1 MREALFLKKNREKW
15 ASYERTPADAPD
27 ELAERFIEL
36 TDDLSY
42 ARTFYPGSKTVQ
54 YLNGLTSAIHLKI
67 YANRKEKKGRFTFFW
82 REELPLIMAR
92 RRRHLAY
99 AFALFLVFVMI
110 GVLSARLD
118 DEFVRLILGDGYVD
132 MTRENIEKGDPF
144 GVYKSQDPLSMF
156 LSIGFNNIFVACR
169 VFVMGLLGGVG
180 TVFAL
185 FYNGVMLGSFEYYFF
200 ASGLG
205 ARSILV
211 VFIHGTLEISAIIVA
226 GAAGMVLGAGILFPG
241 TYTRRQSTVM
251 AARDGLKML
260 MGLMPVFLVAA
271 FFEGYV
277 TRHTGMPLWL
287 SLSILGASLS
297 FVIGYFVIYPAK
309 LARKG
314 AGDSFNLTLN
324 IKSEQTPT

>member
-15 ASYERTPADAPD
+15 AAYERTPTDEPD
-27 ELAERFIEL
+27 ELAKRFIEL

-54 YLNGLTSAIHLKI
+54 YLNGLASGFHLKI
-67 YANRKEKKGRFTFFW
+67 YANRKERKGRFTNFW

-92 RRRHLAY
+92 RRRHLWY
-99 AFALFLVFVMI
+99 AFALFMVFVTI
-110 GVLSARLD
+110 GALSAKLD
-118 DEFVRLILGDGYVD
+118 DEFVRIILGDGYVD
-132 MTRENIEKGDPF
+132 MTRENISKGDPF
-144 GVYKSQDPLSMF
+144 AVYKQTDPLSMF
-156 LSIGFNNIFVACR
+156 LYIAFNNIFVACR

-185 FYNGVMLGSFEYYFF
+185 FQNGVMLGSFEYYFF
-200 ASGLG
+200 AQGLG
-205 ARSILV
+205 PASILV

-226 GAAGMVLGAGILFPG
+226 GAAGMVLGSGILFPG

-260 MGLMPVFLVAA
+260 IGLMPVFLIAA

-277 TRHTGMPLWL
+277 TRHTGMPVWL
-287 SLSILGASLS
+287 SLSILLASLA
-297 FVIGYFVIYPAK
+297 FMIGYFVIYPARLK
-309 LARKG
+309 ATHP
-314 AGDSFNLTLN
+314 NHTTLSSN
-324 IKSEQTPT
+324 DNSAQKQS

>member
-54 YLNGLTSAIHLKI
+54 YLNGLTSDFHLKI

-82 REELPLIMAR
+82 REELPLIMAQ

-132 MTRENIEKGDPF
+132 MTRENIENGDPF

-185 FYNGVMLGSFEYYFF
+185 FYNGIMLGSFEYYFF

-251 AARDGLKML
+251 AARDGMKML

-287 SLSILGASLS
+287 SLSILGASLC

-314 AGDSFNLTLN
+314 AGHSIKPIIN
-324 IKSEQTPT
+324 IKTEQTPT

>member
-15 ASYERTPADAPD
+15 AAYERTPTDEPD
-27 ELAERFIEL
+27 ELAKRFIEL

-54 YLNGLTSAIHLKI
+54 YLNGLASVFHLKI
-67 YANRKEKKGRFTFFW
+67 YANRKERKGRFTAFW

-92 RRRHLAY
+92 RRRHLWY
-99 AFALFLVFVMI
+99 AFLIFMIFVVI
-110 GVLSARLD
+110 GALSARLD

-132 MTRENIEKGDPF
+132 MTRENISKGDPF
-144 GVYKSQDPLSMF
+144 AVYKQTDPLGMF
-156 LSIGFNNIFVACR
+156 LYIAFNNMFVACR

-185 FYNGVMLGSFEYYFF
+185 FQNGVMLGAFEYYFF
-200 ASGLG
+200 SQGLG
-205 ARSILV
+205 PASILV

-226 GAAGMVLGAGILFPG
+226 GAAGMVLGSGILFPG

-260 MGLMPVFLVAA
+260 LGLMPVFLMAA

-277 TRHTGMPLWL
+277 TRHTGMPVWL
-287 SLSILGASLS
+287 SLTILLASLA
-297 FVIGYFVIYPAK
+297 FMIGYFVIYPARLKTK
-309 LARKG
+309 LSTRQKQSTNNNPATIQ
-314 AGDSFNLTLN
+314 S
-324 IKSEQTPT
+324 

>member
-54 YLNGLTSAIHLKI
+54 YLNGLASTFHLRI
-67 YANRKEKKGRFTFFW
+67 YANRKEKKGRFTAFW

-92 RRRHLAY
+92 RRRYLGY
-99 AFALFLVFVMI
+99 AFLLFMIFVLI

-144 GVYKSQDPLSMF
+144 GVYKSQDPLTMF
-156 LSIGFNNIFVACR
+156 LYIAFNNIFVACR
-169 VFVMGLLGGVG
+169 VFVMGLIGGVG

-185 FYNGVMLGSFEYYFF
+185 FQNGVMLGSFEYYFF
-200 ASGLG
+200 ARGIG
-205 ARSILV
+205 PESILV

-260 MGLMPVFLVAA
+260 MGLMPVFLLAA

-277 TRHTGMPLWL
+277 TRHTGMPGWL
-287 SLSILGASLS
+287 SLSILGASLA
-297 FVIGYFVIYPAK
+297 FMIGYFVIYPAK
-309 LARKG
+309 LLRRQTSVPGTATVN
-314 AGDSFNLTLN
+314 F
-324 IKSEQTPT
+324 KSEQTPS

>member
-42 ARTFYPGSKTVQ
+42 ARTFYPASKTVQ
-54 YLNGLTSAIHLKI
+54 YLNGLASTFHLRI
-67 YANRKEKKGRFTFFW
+67 YANRKEKKGRFTAFW

-92 RRRHLAY
+92 RRRHLGY
-99 AFALFLVFVMI
+99 AFVLFMIFVMI

-118 DEFVRLILGDGYVD
+118 DEFVRLILGDNYVD

-156 LSIGFNNIFVACR
+156 LSIAFNNIFVACR
-169 VFVMGLLGGVG
+169 VFVMGLIGGVG

-185 FYNGVMLGSFEYYFF
+185 FQNGVMLGSFEYYFF
-200 ASGLG
+200 SRGIG
-205 ARSILV
+205 PESILV

-241 TYTRRQSTVM
+241 TYSRRQSTVM

-260 MGLMPVFLVAA
+260 VGLMPVFLLAA

-277 TRHTGMPLWL
+277 TRHTGMPVWL
-287 SLSILGASLS
+287 SLSILVASLV
-297 FVIGYFVIYPAK
+297 FVIGYFVVYPAR
-309 LARKG
+309 LSAARKSP
-314 AGDSFNLTLN
+314 AQSPSVIISSAQNP
-324 IKSEQTPT
+324 S